1 MKKIR
6 ENTFTLALVTF
17 PFLLI
22 LCILKINNIL
32 KSNLYSYL
40 ILFMGIIFVIAF
52 IFSLFFALDEILNSD
67 NKKRVVL
74 LMLFPIIYLPIYY
87 TKYIYKNERV
97 FGYATSILTIV
108 LLSGL
113 FFSVKTF
120 VRDYM
125 LNINKRDLVL
135 VSTYDLMDKNKN
147 FTMKI
152 NNNFVCT
159 NKLGDYVISCD
170 DNSTDSFIGIY
181 SYKKYSFS
189 QGELDDIMDH
199 HLEETIKYIKEKN
212 YTYEVERINN
222 FIRVT
227 YNNMVVLMERKMHVS
242 NNNTYC
248 LVIIHETS
256 QENENIIDFE
266 NSIENIEFLV

>member
-22 LCILKINNIL
+22 LSILKIHNILKIN
-32 KSNLYSYL
+32 LYNYL
-40 ILFMGIIFVIAF
+40 ILFMSIIFIIAF
-52 IFSLFFALDEILNSD
+52 IFSLFFALDEILNSN

-74 LMLFPIIYLPIYY
+74 LILFPIIYLPIYY

-97 FGYATSILTIV
+97 FGYATSILSIV
-108 LLSGL
+108 LLCGL
-113 FFSVKTF
+113 FFSVKNYVTN
-120 VRDYM
+120 YM
-125 LNINKRDLVL
+125 LNINRRDLVL
-135 VSTYDLMDKNKN
+135 KSTYDLLDKNKE
-147 FTMKI
+147 FSMKI
-152 NNNFVCT
+152 NSRFACT

-181 SYKKYSFS
+181 RYKKNSFS
-189 QGELDDIMDH
+189 EGELDDIMDY
-199 HLEETIKYIKEKN
+199 HLEETIKVIKEKN
-212 YTYEVERINN
+212 YTYNVEKINN

-227 YNNMVVLMERKMHVS
+227 YNDMVVLIERKMHMS

-266 NSIENIEFLV
+266 NNIENIEFLV